1 MYNVGD
7 LISRYVPV
15 VDMLR
20 LESRVGIMVA
30 SLLRY
35 LLIPAFYFTAN
46 YGTQGWML
54 FLCIILGVTNGYL
67 TVCILMTAPKGY
79 KVCAFLSL
87 SLSVSP
93 SLSIFIYAC
102 IHTCACV

>member
-79 KVCAFLSL
+79 KVCAPLSL
-87 SLSVSP
+87 SP
-93 SLSIFIYAC
+93 SLPLYIWIYLYMY
-102 IHTCACV
+102 IIYDCV

>member
-7 LISRYVPV
+7 FVARYVPV

-20 LESRVGIMVA
+20 LESRLGIMVA

-35 LLIPAFYFTAN
+35 LFIPAFYFTAN

-54 FLCIILGVTNGYL
+54 FLCIILGMTNGYL
-67 TVCILMTAPKGY
+67 TVCILMMAPKGY
-79 KVCAFLSL
+79 KVCERVFFFLY
-87 SLSVSP
+87 
-93 SLSIFIYAC
+93 IY
-102 IHTCACV
+102 I